1 MPVAIDQAKQRRE
14 HDAEGD
20 FYRKIAGQG
29 PRNDFNGTT
38 QGFYIATPGGEL
50 LLYNNNRDP
59 AKLRRLMG
67 EKLGEFEASPA
78 AVRAVAPIEAGT
90 SDPRYNFRPPE
101 GGLVVRVRAKVLD
114 GYGPPVD
121 EWERIF
127 HESVSRDNLWI
138 TGDEHRALVRGEVP
152 RSLQQRIARFHLVDN
167 TRGEPP
173 MWEGKDLRSVSMS
186 LDDGQLT
193 GAVRL
198 ATGDGRRG
206 YEADLLGVVEVED
219 DRVVRFD
226 VVALGD
232 AWGEGTYTGG
242 APEGRFP
249 LAVSFTLADGTD
261 VADAIV
267 PQGSRGWL
275 PGYLRP

>member
-1 MPVAIDQAKQRRE
+1 
-14 HDAEGD
+14 
-20 FYRKIAGQG
+20 
-29 PRNDFNGTT
+29 
-38 QGFYIATPGGEL
+38 
-50 LLYNNNRDP
+50 
-59 AKLRRLMG
+59 MG
-67 EKLGEFEASPA
+67 ESLAEFEASPA
-78 AVRAVAPIEAGT
+78 ADRAVAPIAAGT
-90 SDPRYNFRPPE
+90 PDPRYNFRPPE
-101 GGLVVRVRAKVLD
+101 GGLVVRVCAKVLG
-114 GYGPPVD
+114 GYGPPAD
-121 EWERIF
+121 QWERIF

-152 RSLQQRIARFHLVDN
+152 RSLQERIARFHLVDN

-173 MWEGKDLRSVSMS
+173 MWEGKDLRSVSMA
-186 LDDGQLT
+186 LDDGRLT
-193 GAVRL
+193 GTVRL
-198 ATGDGRRG
+198 ATGDGQRG
-206 YEADLLGVVEVED
+206 YEAELLGAVEVQD

-232 AWGEGTYTGG
+232 AWGEGTFTGG